1 MKAAILYAHRF
12 MNRPYVDLPNAA
24 TRRQLLHKYVD
35 QLLVCACG
43 VGLTV
48 AVLFLASL
56 A

>member
-1 MKAAILYAHRF
+1 MRAAIVYANHY
-12 MNRPYVDLPNAA
+12 MNRRHVDLPNAA
-24 TRRQLLHKYVD
+24 TRRQLLHKYLD
-35 QLLVCACG
+35 HMLVCACG